1 MLVIIKSGNSS
12 LFYSSY
18 FCVQLEIS
26 IIKQRINFKSSGVG
40 VATDNAGS
48 EPSGGILLCFQVRL
62 LWLPEKKFQ
71 TAWSDVFG
79 GEQDCL
85 LGVTTL
91 NFECD

>member
-1 MLVIIKSGNSS
+1 MCTAKN
-12 LFYSSY
+12 FRNKTKN
-18 FCVQLEIS
+18 F
-26 IIKQRINFKSSGVG
+26 NFKSSGVG

-62 LWLPEKKFQ
+62 FWFPEKKFQ

-79 GEQDCL
+79 GEQDRL
-85 LGVTTL
+85 LSIAPL